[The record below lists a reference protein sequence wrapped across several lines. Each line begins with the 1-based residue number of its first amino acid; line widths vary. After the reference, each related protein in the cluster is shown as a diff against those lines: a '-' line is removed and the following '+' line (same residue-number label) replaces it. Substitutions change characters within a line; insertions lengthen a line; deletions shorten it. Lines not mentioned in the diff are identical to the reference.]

1 MAQTY
6 QLFMPIDREDGQI
19 KMRPGPNRF
28 GQNRV
33 SFLSVRVVVMVMT
46 MMVTAGGEC
55 RGGKHHQKQGCSEKL
70 FHAKNVARP
79 PPHEKCIPA
88 HAPKEARGENPFQF
102 RNRNQFQFETAL
114 TCREPR

>member
-1 MAQTY
+1 MRSANPGKLIAGGLKRPIGKRRSSKSAMAQTY

-55 RGGKHHQKQGCSEKL
+55 RGGKHHQKQGCSEDL
-70 FHAKNVARP
+70 FHAKNAST
-79 PPHEKCIPA
+79 PA
-88 HAPKEARGENPFQF
+88 A
-102 RNRNQFQFETAL
+102 T
-114 TCREPR
+114 